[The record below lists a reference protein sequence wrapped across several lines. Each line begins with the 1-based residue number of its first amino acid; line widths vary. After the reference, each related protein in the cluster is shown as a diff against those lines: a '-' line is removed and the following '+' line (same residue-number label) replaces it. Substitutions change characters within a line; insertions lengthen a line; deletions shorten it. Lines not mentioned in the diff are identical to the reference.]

1 MIGFHRRPGETGA
14 SAAEFAIVLP
24 TFLLLVMVVF
34 ALALWLF
41 SLLLA
46 GTAVPT
52 GARTAGIQHGAG
64 AGYARLRTIM
74 GVAQPA
80 AGAIGETQLSL
91 GAPGCARD
99 VYAHLNA
106 ASGFRL
112 PLLGAISVPLKAGS
126 QGRNWNFWAGK
137 PADGCE

>member
-1 MIGFHRRPGETGA
+1 MVRGRRRTCEAGV

-46 GTAVPT
+46 GTGVPT
-52 GARTAGIQHGAG
+52 GARTAGTQHGAG

-74 GVAQPA
+74 GIAQPA
-80 AGAIGETQLSL
+80 AGAVSSTQISL

-106 ASGFRL
+106 ASSFRL
-112 PLLGAISVPLKAGS
+112 PLLGTIAVPLKAGS
-126 QGRNWNFWAGK
+126 QGRNWRFWAGK